1 MQNIWEGIKNYYI
14 TLGKNYHVNP
24 IIFLGIHVIATP
36 LFILSTA
43 WILKNYRQKKSLLF
57 PVVTALLIFNAANLY
72 LAFFGKQIPWWIYA
86 FLIITTTVSG
96 FYSYTKIRK
105 KIKSPNNNHLH
116 HKNKSTQK

>member
-36 LFILSTA
+36 LFIISTA
-43 WILKNYRQKKSLLF
+43 WIIKNYRQKKPLVL
-57 PVVTALLIFNAANLY
+57 PVITALLIFNAANLY
-72 LAFFGKQIPWWIYA
+72 LAFFGKQIPWWIYTL
-86 FLIITTTVSG
+86 LIITTIASG

-105 KIKSPNNNHLH
+105 KIKTTNNNRRH
-116 HKNKSTQK
+116 HKNK